1 MNVETL
7 HLGICTGMVMAGRHW
22 RRTCQ
27 MTLASYGIT
36 EARAAPLMMIHRLGD
51 GVRQVTVAHASGLES
66 PSLVRLL
73 DQLCAEGLVVR
84 TEDLTDRRAKTLRLT
99 PAGNDLAESIEK
111 ELIRLR
117 KVVLGNVSQADLEA
131 ALRVVRAFEE
141 SGYGT
146 TAWPS

>member
-1 MNVETL
+1 MDVETL
-7 HLGICTGMVMAGRHW
+7 HLGICSGMVMAGRHW
-22 RRTCQ
+22 RRICQ
-27 MTLASYGIT
+27 VTLASYGIT
-36 EARAAPLMMIHRLGD
+36 EARAAPLMMIHRLGR

-84 TEDLTDRRAKTLRLT
+84 SEDPTDRRAKTLSLT
-99 PAGNDLAESIEK
+99 PEGKALAESIEK
-111 ELIRLR
+111 ELTSLR
-117 KVVLGNVSQADLEA
+117 HVVLGHVPMADLEA

-146 TAWPS
+146 ATWAP